1 MKKRK
6 INLQKVFN
14 FISFIFASVCVLWYG
29 GRFIYFYQ
37 DSQKTI
43 KKESNTLATVIKN
56 NNLENETNFKQIGQT
71 YYFYNQANNNYLTY
85 SNLTWR
91 IIKVNKDN
99 SIVLISDS
107 VLTTLAYGDIKN
119 DYENSN
125 LLKWLNK
132 TEETTTSLEEKL
144 NLSEKYLIKSN
155 ICIDT
160 VNELNKIK
168 CQTTHNENY
177 LGLLSLEDYINTG
190 ANDSFINN
198 GQYNY
203 LANKNKDNEIWY
215 ITSEGKLDVN
225 DGQDLYGIKPIITLN
240 ANLEVLSGKGTLD
253 DPYKIEDKTEFFAS
267 YVKLGND
274 IWRVYDINENNLK
287 LVLTNYI
294 TENEQ
299 PLTYVYSKAGY
310 YHNDTI
316 YGSLAYYLN
325 HAYLNSL
332 SYKDLIF
339 ETKYINT
346 YYGEDTNFSYP
357 LKNDLIDTKITV
369 PSIGDIILNNNL
381 DNYYTTT
388 GISADEKLVYAIK
401 KDGQATSKNT
411 TLKANIVPTITINK
425 ENLKAG
431 SGTENDPYRTQ

>member
-6 INLQKVFN
+6 INFQKIFN

-37 DSQKTI
+37 ESQKTI
-43 KKESNTLATVIKN
+43 KKESNILATVIKN
-56 NNLENETNFKQIGQT
+56 NNHENETNFKQIGQT

-91 IIKVNKDN
+91 IIKLNKDN
-99 SIVLISDS
+99 SVVLIADS
-107 VLTTLAYGDIKN
+107 ALTTLAYGDITTN
-119 DYENSN
+119 YEDSN
-125 LLKWLNK
+125 LLKWLTKN
-132 TEETTTSLEEKL
+132 ETTTSSLEEKL
-144 NLSEKYLIKSN
+144 NLTDKYLVKSN

-160 VNELNKIK
+160 IDDLNKIN
-168 CQTTHNENY
+168 CQKTSDENY

-190 ANDSFINN
+190 AKDSFINN
-198 GQYNY
+198 GQYSY

-215 ITSEGKLDVN
+215 ITNEGKLDVN
-225 DGQDLYGIKPIITLN
+225 DGKDIYGIKPIITLN
-240 ANLEVLSGKGTLD
+240 ANLELISGNGTPEE
-253 DPYKIEDKTEFFAS
+253 PYQIEDKTDFFAS

-274 IWRVYDINENNLK
+274 MWRVYDINENNLK

-299 PLTYVYSKAGY
+299 PLTYIYSKSGY

-325 HAYLNSL
+325 HTYLNSL
-332 SYKDLIF
+332 SYKDLIS
-339 ETKYINT
+339 ESKYLNT
-346 YYGEDTNFSYP
+346 YYSEDTNFAYP
-357 LKNDLIDTKITV
+357 LTNDLIDTKVTV
-369 PSIGDIILNNNL
+369 PTIGDIIFNKDL

-388 GISADEKLVYAIK
+388 GITADEKLVYVIK

-431 SGTENDPYRTQ
+431 SGSQNDPYRTE